1 MCFIG
6 APFIYIDVEEIL
18 KEEDTTNTKE
28 KVKITKEIK
37 KPIVAIPLCK

>member
-18 KEEDTTNTKE
+18 KEESTIENKE
-28 KVKITKEIK
+28 IIKITKEIK